1 MNNILKRTFV
11 TGLVTT
17 GLVGGALLP
26 MKPAA
31 ADKHMVRDLG
41 IGAATG
47 AVTGVITGHSPLA
60 GAANGAAAGAAV
72 SGANSAFGTHP
83 GHRDLPRDAAVGT
96 AAGLG
101 AGLLTGRHRPLKM
114 RSMVRL
120 RVLPSTLLPAKA
132 TEPSSRNM
140 IY

>member
-1 MNNILKRTFV
+1 MNKSLKRAFV
-11 TGLVTT
+11 TGFIST
-17 GLVGGALLP
+17 GLVGETLLP

-47 AVTGVITGHSPLA
+47 AVTGVVTGHSPLA

-83 GHRDLPRDAAVGT
+83 GHRDLPRAAAVVA

-101 AGLLTGRHRPLKM
+101 AGFITGRHRPLKNAINGAAAGAAIKLIT
-114 RSMVRL
+114 R
-120 RVLPSTLLPAKA
+120 
-132 TEPSSRNM
+132 
-140 IY
+140 